1 MQFLRDQ
8 GNLQAYKLEGIE
20 WKELRFEN
28 GESYRGGW
36 REDKVG
42 RWVVVAPQGRQARR
56 RCAVVRAVRTACL
69 PLDSTASPTLPHSRR
84 ARASTLGR
92 TAACTRARGRRA

>member
-8 GNLQAYKLEGIE
+8 GGLQAYKLEGIE

-42 RWVVVAPQGRQARR
+42 RWVEVATQGARR
-56 RCAVVRAVRTACL
+56 GATVRCEGPAHRL
-69 PLDSTASPTLPHSRR
+69 PAADSTTSPTLPRSRR
-84 ARASTLGR
+84 ARASTRGR
-92 TAACTRARGRRA
+92 TAARTRARGRRA